1 MHNCSMKSET
11 SREDEVPFGVRRGDG
26 CQPVGTAAA
35 FARLGRQPPTASGV
49 RDDAIRIGRLAGDA
63 RDERDCNEWVSVCP
77 KRRGGEGVL
86 SQGEEGEAWKGF
98 RRCDG
103 AGCSAKEAKAGAS
116 RREGREEW
124 KESET
129 REQSKK
135 VELKLEKRSE

>member
-63 RDERDCNEWVSVCP
+63 RDERDCNEWVSVCL

-86 SQGEEGEAWKGF
+86 SQGEAWKGF